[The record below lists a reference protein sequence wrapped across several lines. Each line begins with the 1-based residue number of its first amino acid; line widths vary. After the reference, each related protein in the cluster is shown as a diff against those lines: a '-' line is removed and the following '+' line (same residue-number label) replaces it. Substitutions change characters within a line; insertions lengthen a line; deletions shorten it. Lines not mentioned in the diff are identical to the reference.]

1 MSEDNVA
8 AILDARQEK
17 YLNWLLTPAH
27 ERQPASQTIFCKE
40 NNVDPTTVRRWQN
53 KPYFRKEWERRVDE
67 LQGSP
72 ERTQR
77 ILDSLYNKALD
88 GDVRAANLYLQ
99 ATQRLVPAS
108 RQQITTSK
116 PMKELSDE
124 ELDVLIGQ
132 MADREKRSR
141 TTNAELKIIS

>member
-1 MSEDNVA
+1 MSEDNQQHL
-8 AILDARQEK
+8 LDVRQEK

-27 ERQPASQTIFCKE
+27 ERQPASQALYCKE

-53 KPYFRKEWERRVDE
+53 KPNFRKEWERRVDQ

-77 ILDSLYNKALD
+77 LLDSLYNKALD

-99 ATQRLVPAS
+99 ATHRLVPVS
-108 RQQITTSK
+108 KQTVSGSK
-116 PMKELSDE
+116 PLKELTDT
-124 ELDVLIGQ
+124 ELDGLIEQ
-132 MADREKRSR
+132 MAKREKDSRSANNLR
-141 TTNAELKIIS
+141 AV